1 MKLLQRAQAQPLHA
15 ALAASALLHIALL
28 FVQLATP
35 GSALRSWA
43 EERLD
48 VILVNTQGERPP
60 TKAQALAQAN
70 LAGGGEAA
78 PGERAQSPLPPAAQM
93 ELGDAIDPSHK
104 RRVQELRLQQRQLL
118 VEARRE
124 LAKLPAPD
132 PVEEASSADGRAQAE
147 RRRQLLALMAEIER
161 RVNQDNSEPRQR
173 FVSPATQEVVYA
185 RYYDALRRRI
195 EARGTA
201 NFPTQRGRR
210 LYGQLTMTLSVN
222 AEGRLLETDIVQSSG
237 NGLLDRRAEAI
248 VRAAGPFGSFSKEM
262 RQEAEILIISA
273 RFSFDRDKGLHT
285 ALEAPASGTP

>member
-43 EERLD
+43 EERLE

-70 LAGGGEAA
+70 LSGGGDSPA
-78 PGERAQSPLPPAAQM
+78 PERAQSPLPPSTEM
-93 ELGDAIDPSHK
+93 ELGDAIDPSQK
-104 RRVQELRLQQRQLL
+104 KRVQELRQQQRQLL

-124 LAKLPAPD
+124 LAKLPPPD
-132 PVEEASSADGRAQAE
+132 PQEEAASPEGRALAE

-161 RVNQDNSEPRQR
+161 RVNQDNSGPRQR

-201 NFPTQRGRR
+201 DFPTQQGRR

-222 AEGRLLETDIVQSSG
+222 AEGRLLGTEIVQPSG
-237 NGLLDRRAEAI
+237 NSLLDRRAVAI
-248 VRAAGPFGSFSKEM
+248 VRAAGPFGVFNKEM
-262 RQEAEILIISA
+262 RQEAEILVISA

-285 ALEAPASGTP
+285 ALEAPASP